1 MPRETKEKAV
11 RRRAKKSNGKDKKY
25 KNNINQNNVNE
36 TNQNDKFSFDD
47 EIVIGLR
54 RIDEPEINPKELKK
68 QKKNANKRSANKKN
82 TRKENSS
89 KNNTKEKAK
98 HIEEP
103 ELIIKS
109 KYMQNYE
116 ESLEQERVHNRNL
129 QGTRKGDK
137 SRNNKTNKR
146 GKLNNKKYIEEQQ
159 RNNYRKNNNKN
170 PKQNY
175 IKNKNIYGDGRNN
188 LEYDI
193 EEEIEEDPRLIKK
206 RELSKKR
213 RKFIFK
219 IIKILVLIGIIIG
232 GIIFALLSPIF
243 NIKDITVSGNSKIS
257 SETIISL
264 SGLKLEQNIFNFRTS
279 QIVDG
284 IKQNAYIDTVE
295 VSRSFPD
302 EVEINV
308 TEREATFMLKYGN
321 AYVYINNQGYMLEIT
336 SEAGDY
342 PIITNYSTPEEQI
355 KEGNRLCTEDLE
367 KLNDVLRIMEAASI
381 NNGAIRDLITKI
393 NVEDKSNYILTLEKE
408 KKQVYIGDTSNLST
422 KMLWLATFLEEE
434 KDNEGIIFMNFDLN
448 TTEPYFR
455 EKV

>member
-1 MPRETKEKAV
+1 MPRGTKEKETKT
-11 RRRAKKSNGKDKKY
+11 RAKKGNSKDKVNR
-25 KNNINQNNVNE
+25 NNTNQN
-36 TNQNDKFSFDD
+36 NQNDKFSFDD

-68 QKKNANKRSANKKN
+68 QKKNANKRSTNKKN
-82 TRKENSS
+82 AS
-89 KNNTKEKAK
+89 KKNTKEKAK

-116 ESLEQERVHNRNL
+116 ESLEQETVHNNR
-129 QGTRKGDK
+129 GE
-137 SRNNKTNKR
+137 KTNK
-146 GKLNNKKYIEEQQ
+146 KVKANNKRDKKKNEEQQ
-159 RNNYRKNNNKN
+159 RNNYRKNNKN
-170 PKQNY
+170 VRKKSRDLN
-175 IKNKNIYGDGRNN
+175 
-188 LEYDI
+188 
-193 EEEIEEDPRLIKK
+193 EELEEDPRLIKK

-219 IIKILVLIGIIIG
+219 IVKILILLGIIIG
-232 GIIFALLSPIF
+232 GIVFALLSPIF

-279 QIVDG
+279 QIVDS
-284 IKQNAYIDTVE
+284 IKQNAYIDTVNIN
-295 VSRSFPD
+295 RKIPD
-302 EVEINV
+302 KIEINV
-308 TEREATFMLKYGN
+308 TERKTNFMLKYGN
-321 AYVYINNQGYMLEIT
+321 AYVYINNQGYMLEVT
-336 SEAGDY
+336 SATGDY

-367 KLNDVLRIMEAASI
+367 KLNDVLRIMESASS
-381 NNGAIRDLITKI
+381 NDGKIRELITQI
-393 NVEDKSNYILTLEKE
+393 NIKDKSNYILTLGKE
-408 KKQVYIGDTSNLST
+408 KKQVYLGDTSNLSA

-434 KDNEGIIFMNFDLN
+434 KNNEGIIFMNFDLN
-448 TTEPYFR
+448 TTQPYFR

>member
-1 MPRETKEKAV
+1 MPRGTKEKETK
-11 RRRAKKSNGKDKKY
+11 RRAKKSNSKDKKN

-68 QKKNANKRSANKKN
+68 QKKNVKKKSVNNKN

-89 KNNTKEKAK
+89 KKNTKEKAK

-116 ESLEQERVHNRNL
+116 ESLEQERIKNRDS
-129 QGTRKGDK
+129 QGKRNKDK
-137 SRNNKTNKR
+137 SRN
-146 GKLNNKKYIEEQQ
+146 
-159 RNNYRKNNNKN
+159 
-170 PKQNY
+170 
-175 IKNKNIYGDGRNN
+175 
-188 LEYDI
+188 
-193 EEEIEEDPRLIKK
+193 
-206 RELSKKR
+206 KR

-219 IIKILVLIGIIIG
+219 IIKTLVLIGIIIG
-232 GIIFALLSPIF
+232 GIIYAMLSPIF

-279 QIVDG
+279 QIVDS

-295 VSRSFPD
+295 INRSFPD

-342 PIITNYSTPEEQI
+342 PVITNYATPEEQI

-367 KLNDVLRIMEAASI
+367 KLNDVLRIMEAASS
-381 NNGAIRDLITKI
+381 NNGEIRGLITQI
-393 NVEDKSNYILTLEKE
+393 NIEDKSNYVLTLEKE
-408 KKQVYIGDTSNLST
+408 KKQVYLGDTSNLST

-448 TTEPYFR
+448 TTQPYFR

>member
-1 MPRETKEKAV
+1 MPRGTKEKETK
-11 RRRAKKSNGKDKKY
+11 RRAEKGNSKDKKN

-68 QKKNANKRSANKKN
+68 QKKNVKKKSVNNKN

-89 KNNTKEKAK
+89 KKNTKEKAK

-116 ESLEQERVHNRNL
+116 ESLEQERIKNRDS
-129 QGTRKGDK
+129 QGKRNKDK
-137 SRNNKTNKR
+137 SRNNKTNKKS
-146 GKLNNKKYIEEQQ
+146 KLNNKKHIEEQQ
-159 RNNYRKNNNKN
+159 RNNYRKNNKTSRKRSRDLN
-170 PKQNY
+170 
-175 IKNKNIYGDGRNN
+175 
-188 LEYDI
+188 
-193 EEEIEEDPRLIKK
+193 EELEEDPRLIKK

-219 IIKILVLIGIIIG
+219 IIKTLVLIGIIIG
-232 GIIFALLSPIF
+232 GIIYAMLSPIF

-279 QIVDG
+279 QIVDS

-295 VSRSFPD
+295 INRSFPD

-342 PIITNYSTPEEQI
+342 PVITNYATPEEQI

-367 KLNDVLRIMEAASI
+367 KLNGVLRIMEAASS
-381 NNGAIRDLITKI
+381 NNGEIRGLITQI
-393 NVEDKSNYILTLEKE
+393 NIEDKSNYVLTLEKE
-408 KKQVYIGDTSNLST
+408 KKQVYLGDTSNLST

-448 TTEPYFR
+448 TTQPYFR

>member
-1 MPRETKEKAV
+1 MPRGTKEKETK
-11 RRRAKKSNGKDKKY
+11 RRAKKGNSKDKVNR
-25 KNNINQNNVNE
+25 NNTNQN
-36 TNQNDKFSFDD
+36 NQNDKFSFDD

-68 QKKNANKRSANKKN
+68 QKKNANKRSTNKKN
-82 TRKENSS
+82 AS
-89 KNNTKEKAK
+89 KKNTKEKAK

-116 ESLEQERVHNRNL
+116 ESLEQETVHNNR
-129 QGTRKGDK
+129 GE
-137 SRNNKTNKR
+137 KTNK
-146 GKLNNKKYIEEQQ
+146 KVKANNKRDKKKNEEQQ
-159 RNNYRKNNNKN
+159 RNNYRKNNKN
-170 PKQNY
+170 VRKRSSDLN
-175 IKNKNIYGDGRNN
+175 
-188 LEYDI
+188 
-193 EEEIEEDPRLIKK
+193 EELEEDPRLIKK

-219 IIKILVLIGIIIG
+219 IVKILILLGIIIG
-232 GIIFALLSPIF
+232 GIVFALLSPIF

-279 QIVDG
+279 QIVDS
-284 IKQNAYIDTVE
+284 IKQNAYIDTVNIN
-295 VSRSFPD
+295 RKIPD
-302 EVEINV
+302 KIEINV
-308 TEREATFMLKYGN
+308 TERKTNFMLKYGN
-321 AYVYINNQGYMLEIT
+321 AYVYINNQGYMLEVT
-336 SEAGDY
+336 SATGDY

-367 KLNDVLRIMEAASI
+367 KLNDVLRIMESASS
-381 NNGAIRDLITKI
+381 NDGKIRELITQI
-393 NVEDKSNYILTLEKE
+393 NIKDKSNYILTLGKE
-408 KKQVYIGDTSNLST
+408 KKQVYLGDTSNLSA

-434 KDNEGIIFMNFDLN
+434 KNNEGIIFMNFDLN
-448 TTEPYFR
+448 TTQPYFR

>member
-1 MPRETKEKAV
+1 MPRGTKEKETK
-11 RRRAKKSNGKDKKY
+11 RRAKKSNNKDKVNR
-25 KNNINQNNVNE
+25 NNTNQNK
-36 TNQNDKFSFDD
+36 QNDKFSFDD

-68 QKKNANKRSANKKN
+68 QKKNANKRSTNKKN
-82 TRKENSS
+82 AS
-89 KNNTKEKAK
+89 KKNTKEKAK

-116 ESLEQERVHNRNL
+116 ESLEQETVHNNR
-129 QGTRKGDK
+129 GE
-137 SRNNKTNKR
+137 KTNK
-146 GKLNNKKYIEEQQ
+146 KVKANNKRDKKKNEEQQ
-159 RNNYRKNNNKN
+159 RNNYRKNNKN
-170 PKQNY
+170 VRKRSSDLN
-175 IKNKNIYGDGRNN
+175 
-188 LEYDI
+188 
-193 EEEIEEDPRLIKK
+193 EELEEDPRLIKK

-219 IIKILVLIGIIIG
+219 IVKILILLGIIIG
-232 GIIFALLSPIF
+232 GIVFALLSPIF

-279 QIVDG
+279 QIVDS
-284 IKQNAYIDTVE
+284 IKQNAYIDTVNIN
-295 VSRSFPD
+295 RKIPD
-302 EVEINV
+302 KIEINV
-308 TEREATFMLKYGN
+308 TERKTNFMLKYGN
-321 AYVYINNQGYMLEIT
+321 AYVYINNQGYMLEVT
-336 SEAGDY
+336 SATGDY

-367 KLNDVLRIMEAASI
+367 KLNDVLRIMESASS
-381 NNGAIRDLITKI
+381 NDGKIRELITQI
-393 NVEDKSNYILTLEKE
+393 NIKDKSNYILTLGKE
-408 KKQVYIGDTSNLST
+408 KKQVYLGDTSNLSA

-434 KDNEGIIFMNFDLN
+434 KNNEGIIFMNFDLN
-448 TTEPYFR
+448 TTQPYFR